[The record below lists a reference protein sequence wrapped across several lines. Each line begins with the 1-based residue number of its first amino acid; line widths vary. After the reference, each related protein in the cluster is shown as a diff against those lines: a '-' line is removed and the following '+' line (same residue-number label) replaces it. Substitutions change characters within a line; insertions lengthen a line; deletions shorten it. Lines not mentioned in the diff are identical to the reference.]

1 LIESGTAQLSEFA
14 PFFSRE
20 LLMIDFFF
28 RVFRRPKGPSVTT
41 RRDLRRPSVVAA
53 LFAFILIVAA
63 GAALAVEEP
72 LRTARE
78 RLDAIRG
85 QFDLVEAVLDRPD
98 NRSRGLSALR
108 EQIEPLRAE
117 LRQIVGTLEPLHGQ
131 IDSRV
136 KQLGAP
142 PAEGQPPE
150 APQVMAER
158 QIQTEQLR
166 DVDAALKQT
175 RLHAVRGDQI
185 AERIDQQRRTSFAN
199 RFFARTDSPF
209 NPDLWLQAASVVPR
223 ETGKIATHLVEWQ
236 EHLASRP
243 TSLLVLAL
251 VFTCAALGAILL
263 TRRFVRRRIYTAQP
277 PAGETPLLPRS
288 NKALFGLRDTVLDA
302 LTAPAAVFA
311 VVQIFGALGLL
322 TDRIELIGSRL
333 VSAVFF
339 VAIGRALA
347 NAVLAPG
354 RAHCRLPRLSE
365 DAARHLYNPI
375 ASAVLITGAFL
386 FVSGVN
392 RALRIDAALSISA
405 SALYAGIVAI
415 VLAYS
420 LIVSRNASEDREDGM
435 PPWLRLTGWV
445 AVVAITTALAAGYV
459 RFGSLIAERL
469 VTAAVV
475 LLALYL
481 VLAIIDAVLGEG
493 LTRDSPRRRALAN
506 TVGLRPKT
514 LDLFAALFA
523 GLLRALS
530 VLIALF
536 IVVGTLTTSTID
548 LAGLLDSALLGVPVG
563 QTRVSVVDILIA
575 VTIFLVGL
583 LITRILYHWL
593 SATVLPRTEL
603 ESSLQNSVATIFG
616 YAGIIIA
623 VALALA
629 RLGVNLENIALVAGA
644 LSIGIGFGL
653 QSVVSNF
660 VSGLIL
666 LTERPIR
673 VGDWILAKG
682 EEGYVRKISVRS
694 TEIET
699 SERAKVVLPNSDLI
713 TGVVKNWISADKLRQ
728 FTIAVGVSYDADP
741 DNVRELLLGV
751 AGENARVAKHPAPS
765 VLFVRF
771 GESALEFELRGSVT
785 DTDQRLGTMSDLHF
799 GIFRRFREA
808 GIHIPYP
815 QRDIHIR
822 SAPGGDDM
830 EKEEAAPPRKSR

>member
-1 LIESGTAQLSEFA
+1 MNDCLRRA
-14 PFFSRE
+14 SRH
-20 LLMIDFFF
+20 
-28 RVFRRPKGPSVTT
+28 PNASSVTR
-41 RRDLRRPSVVAA
+41 RRDRRSGVVGVFLAIM
-53 LFAFILIVAA
+53 LVIVA
-63 GAALAVEEP
+63 GAAFADESV
-72 LRTARE
+72 RAARE
-78 RLDAIRG
+78 RVDAIRG
-85 QFDLVEAVLDRPD
+85 QFDLIEATLGRPD
-98 NRSRGLSALR
+98 NRPRGLAALR
-108 EQIEPLRAE
+108 EQAEPLRAE
-117 LRQIVGTLEPLHGQ
+117 LRQIVGTLEPLHAQ

-142 PAEGQPPE
+142 PAEGHPPE
-150 APQVMAER
+150 APQVAAER
-158 QIQTEQLR
+158 QSQTAQLR
-166 DVDAALKQT
+166 DVDASLKQA
-175 RLHAVRGDQI
+175 RLLAVRGDQI
-185 AERIDQQRRTSFAN
+185 EERIDQQRRTSFAN
-199 RFFARTDSPF
+199 RFFARSDSPF

-223 ETGKIATHLVEWQ
+223 ETGKVATHVVEWQ
-236 EHLASRP
+236 EHLATRP
-243 TSLLVLAL
+243 TSLLI
-251 VFTCAALGAILL
+251 LGLLL
-263 TRRFVRRRIYTAQP
+263 TLAAIVAIIVVSRLVRRRIYTAP
-277 PAGETPLLPRS
+277 PSGETPLLPRS
-288 NKALFGLRDTVLDA
+288 NKALYALRDTVLDA
-302 LTAPAAVFA
+302 LTIPAALFA
-311 VVQIFGALGLL
+311 AVQIFGALGLF
-322 TDRIELIGSRL
+322 TDRVEVIGSRL
-333 VSAVFF
+333 ASAVFF

-354 RAHCRLPRLSE
+354 RPHRRLPQFGE

-375 ASAVLITGAFL
+375 ASAVLVTGAFL

-392 RALRIDAALSISA
+392 RALRIDAALSVSA
-405 SALYAGIVAI
+405 NALYAAIVAI
-415 VLAYS
+415 ILAYS
-420 LIVSRNASEDREDGM
+420 LIISRGASEEREDGM

-445 AVVAITTALAAGYV
+445 AVVTITTALAAGYV
-459 RFGSLIAERL
+459 RLGSLIAERL

-481 VLAIIDAVLGEG
+481 ILAIIDAVLGEG

-523 GLLRALS
+523 GLLRALT

-536 IVVGTLTTSTID
+536 LVVGTLTTSTID

-583 LITRILYHWL
+583 LVTRILYHWL
-593 SATVLPRTEL
+593 SATVLPRTDL
-603 ESSLQNSVATIFG
+603 ESSLQNSIATIFG

-629 RLGVNLENIALVAGA
+629 RLGVNLENVALVAGA

-713 TGVVKNWISADKLRQ
+713 TGVVKNWISAEKLRL
-728 FTIAVGVSYDADP
+728 FTIAVGVSYEADP
-741 DNVRELLLGV
+741 EEVRELLLGV
-751 AGENARVAKHPAPS
+751 AGENPKVAKHPAPA
-765 VLFVRF
+765 VFFVRF
-771 GESALEFELRGSVT
+771 GESALDFELRGSVT
-785 DTDQRLGTMSDLHF
+785 DTDQRIGTMSDLHF
-799 GIFRRFREA
+799 EIFRRLREA

-822 SAPGGDDM
+822 SAPGG
-830 EKEEAAPPRKSR
+830 EEAAEPAESGGKPSKKSR

>member
-1 LIESGTAQLSEFA
+1 
-14 PFFSRE
+14 
-20 LLMIDFFF
+20 MIDCPFPAKDP
-28 RVFRRPKGPSVTT
+28 RVTT
-41 RRDLRRPSVVAA
+41 RRDLRRSNLIGV
-53 LFAFILIVAA
+53 LFALVLIATA
-63 GAALAVEEP
+63 GAAFAIEGTLG
-72 LRTARE
+72 TARE

-85 QFDLVEAVLDRPD
+85 QFDLIEAVLGRTD
-98 NRSRGLSALR
+98 NRPRGLSALR
-108 EQIEPLRAE
+108 EQAEPLRAE
-117 LRQIVGTLEPLHGQ
+117 LRQIVGTLEPLHAQ

-136 KQLGAP
+136 KQLGAA

-150 APQVMAER
+150 ASQVTADR
-158 QIQTEQLR
+158 QAQTLQLR
-166 DVDAALKQT
+166 DVDAALKQA
-175 RLHAVRGDQI
+175 RLLAVRGDQI
-185 AERIDQQRRTSFAN
+185 DERIDQQRRTSFAN

-209 NPDLWLQAASVVPR
+209 NPDLWLQAATVLPS
-223 ETGKIATHLVEWQ
+223 ETGKVATRLMEWQ

-243 TSLLVLAL
+243 TSLLILAF
-251 VFTCAALGAILL
+251 VFTFGAIGSILVV
-263 TRRFVRRRIYTAQP
+263 RRFVRRRIYTAP
-277 PAGETPLLPRS
+277 PPTGETPLLPRS
-288 NKALFGLRDTVLDA
+288 NKALFALRDTVLDA

-322 TDRIELIGSRL
+322 TERMEVIGSRL

-347 NAVLAPG
+347 NAILAPG
-354 RAHCRLPRLSE
+354 RPHRRLPRLGE
-365 DAARHLYNPI
+365 DAARYLYNPI
-375 ASAVLITGAFL
+375 ASAVLFTGAFL
-386 FVSGVN
+386 FVNGVN

-405 SALYAGIVAI
+405 SALYAAIVAI
-415 VLAYS
+415 ILAYS
-420 LIVSRNASEDREDGM
+420 LIVSRTTSEEREDGM

-445 AVVAITTALAAGYV
+445 AVVAITTALATGYV
-459 RFGSLIAERL
+459 RLASLIAERL
-469 VTAAVV
+469 ITAAVV

-481 VLAIIDAVLGEG
+481 VLAIVDAVLGEG

-536 IVVGTLTTSTID
+536 IVIGTLTTSTID

-583 LITRILYHWL
+583 VITRILYHWL
-593 SATVLPRTEL
+593 SATVLPRTDL
-603 ESSLQNSVATIFG
+603 ESSLQNSIATIFG

-741 DNVRELLLGV
+741 DTVRELLLAV
-751 AGENARVAKHPAPS
+751 AGDNPRVAKHPAPA

-785 DTDQRLGTMSDLHF
+785 DTDQRLGTMSELHF
-799 GIFRRFREA
+799 GIFRRFRET
-808 GIHIPYP
+808 GIQIPYP

-822 SAPGGDDM
+822 SAPDA
-830 EKEEAAPPRKSR
+830 EEAEPEAAVPPRKSR